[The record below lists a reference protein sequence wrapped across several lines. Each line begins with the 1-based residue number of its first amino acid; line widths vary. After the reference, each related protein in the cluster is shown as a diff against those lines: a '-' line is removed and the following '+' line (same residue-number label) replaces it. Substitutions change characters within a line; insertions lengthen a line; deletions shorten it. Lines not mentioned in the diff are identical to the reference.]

1 MRNVSQ
7 SFGGTKP
14 RMGREARGALIIR
27 VKDIQDPGVEFMTT
41 WTTYVRYVG
50 GFPWCWYQGQ
60 PYGFART
67 VTL

>member
-1 MRNVSQ
+1 
-7 SFGGTKP
+7 
-14 RMGREARGALIIR
+14 MGREARGALIIR